1 MSSAPFRRSR
11 SVKRLLDLSLALP
24 LAVAAAPFICLFAI
38 AIKLASR
45 GPAFFV
51 QEREGRGGKPIRVYK
66 LRTMHHRSEHW
77 LAQYLHSCPA
87 TNAMWLQCYK
97 LRDDPRVIRGI
108 GELLRRYSL
117 DELPQLWNVLKG
129 DMSLVGPRPFPEY
142 HLNGFPEAFRGL
154 RASVMPGMTGLW
166 QVSSRSDGNLKTQE
180 AEDTY
185 YIRNWSVRLDV
196 NILLRT
202 VKAIIAP
209 RGAY

>member
-1 MSSAPFRRSR
+1 MSVVLFRQSR
-11 SVKRLLDLSLALP
+11 FLKRALDLTLALP
-24 LAVAAAPFICLFAI
+24 LAILAAPLVCVCAI
-38 AIKLASR
+38 SIKLASR

-51 QEREGRGGKPIRVYK
+51 QEREGRGGKRIRVYK
-66 LRTMHHRSEHW
+66 LRTMHHDAEQL
-77 LAQYLHSCPA
+77 LALYLQSCAA
-87 TNAMWLQCYK
+87 TNAMWVQYYK
-97 LRDDPRVIRGI
+97 LSDDPRVIRGI

-166 QVSSRSDGNLKTQE
+166 QVSSRSDGDLKAQE